1 MIREP
6 SVVLIPCC
14 TKPLSKV
21 ALPTQYSYSNSEQDK
36 FFGKTIL
43 RLLSIRYCRYAA
55 SLLVGMGRK
64 MVGWGGQ
71 ILWETEMLED
81 MYRVKAESDL
91 TKTQN
96 C

>member
-1 MIREP
+1 M
-6 SVVLIPCC
+6 LIPCC

-21 ALPTQYSYSNSEQDK
+21 ALPTQNSYSSSEQDR
-36 FFGKTIL
+36 FVGKTIL
-43 RLLSIRYCRYAA
+43 RILSIRYCRCAA
-55 SLLVGMGRK
+55 SLPVGMGRK

-71 ILWETEMLED
+71 ILWEAEMLED

-91 TKTQN
+91 TKPQN